1 MSRLPI
7 IAFASLA
14 VATVGAFFV
23 TQHLKVTTP
32 LISGFPAPTPSWI
45 NPVDGKVCAG
55 VSHRRM
61 MVSFYLQHRSD
72 DVDVYVVDQ
81 SGTIVRTLALGRHM
95 RRGVRKPDGVFFWN
109 GREDNG
115 QVAPDGVY
123 YVRVALIHQ
132 GRTADISNQ
141 SGALPITV
149 RTIPPRPKVINVS
162 PALIPQGDR
171 EVRITYTGNQHQ
183 GTTILL
189 YRTDLPGSPVVK
201 RFSAAGGAHSAVW
214 DGKIQGRPAPQG
226 TYLVGLQVT
235 DRACNTGRSPL
246 VVPPAP
252 GTTPHAGVTVRYLAA
267 EPPLRPV
274 PAGSQTTV
282 YVDARQQP
290 YRWALRRAGSKKVL
304 AKGTTSDFTLN
315 LRVPS
320 GRAGMY
326 QLALRSGGNRAVVPI
341 VASVPAVTHEPRVL
355 VVLPALTWQGLNPVD
370 DDGDGVPDTL
380 ENGDSIA
387 LDRPLANGFPA
398 GAVDEAG
405 LLTYLDKTDRSY
417 DVTTDVGLIS
427 GFGPSLQGHTG
438 VILAGS
444 LRWMPGSLMS
454 TLRAY
459 VANGGHVVSIGTD
472 SMLRSVTVA
481 AQHALRPTKPAAADP
496 LGAKPGPVVLH
507 SDNLITV
514 IRDGLGIFSQTS
526 GAFPGFHNYQSIR
539 SVAAPGQVES
549 EAGATTSAPSIVGYR
564 LERGTVVDIGLIG
577 FGSSLAHNVDAQ
589 ELTNSLWKML
599 SR

>member
-1 MSRLPI
+1 VTRLPI

-45 NPVDGKVCAG
+45 NPVDGKVCDG

-61 MVSFYLQHRSD
+61 MLSFYLQHRSD

-81 SGTIVRTLALGRHM
+81 AGTIVRTLATGRHM

-109 GREDNG
+109 GHEDNG

-123 YVRVALIHQ
+123 YIRVALIHQ

-141 SGALPITV
+141 SGPLPITV
-149 RTIPPRPKVINVS
+149 RTIPPRPKVVGVS

-171 EVRITYTGNQHQ
+171 GVRITYTGNQHD

-189 YRTDLPGSPVVK
+189 YRTDLPGDPVVK
-201 RFSAAGGAHSAVW
+201 RFTAAGGAHSAVW
-214 DGKIQGRPAPQG
+214 DGTIGHRPAPQG
-226 TYLVGLQVT
+226 TYLVGLEVT
-235 DRACNTGRSPL
+235 DRACNTGRFPL
-246 VVPPAP
+246 VLPPAP
-252 GTTPHAGVTVRYLAA
+252 GTTPHAGVSVRYLAA
-267 EPPLRPV
+267 QPPLRPV

-290 YRWALRRAGSKKVL
+290 YRWALRRAGTKKVL
-304 AKGTTSDFTLN
+304 ARGTTSDFSLN

-320 GRAGMY
+320 GPAGMY
-326 QLALRSGGNRAVVPI
+326 QLALRSGGNRTVVPI
-341 VASVPAVTHEPRVL
+341 VASVPAVSREPRVL

-387 LDRPLANGFPA
+387 LDRPLTNGFPA

-405 LLTYLDKTDRSY
+405 LLAYLDKTHRVY
-417 DVTTDVGLIS
+417 DLTTDVGLVS

-444 LRWMPGSLMS
+444 LRWLPGSLAA

-481 AQHALRPTKPAAADP
+481 AQHALRPGKPAANDP
-496 LGAKPGPVVLH
+496 LGAKPGAVVLH
-507 SDNLITV
+507 SSNLITV

-526 GAFPGFHNYQSIR
+526 GAFPGFHNYQSIP
-539 SVAAPGQVES
+539 SVAAPGHVAS

-577 FGSSLAHNVDAQ
+577 FGSKLAHNVDAQ

-599 SR
+599 SH

>member
-1 MSRLPI
+1 M
-7 IAFASLA
+7 
-14 VATVGAFFV
+14 
-23 TQHLKVTTP
+23 
-32 LISGFPAPTPSWI
+32 
-45 NPVDGKVCAG
+45 
-55 VSHRRM
+55 
-61 MVSFYLQHRSD
+61 
-72 DVDVYVVDQ
+72 
-81 SGTIVRTLALGRHM
+81 
-95 RRGVRKPDGVFFWN
+95 PDGVFSWN

-123 YVRVALIHQ
+123 YIRVALIHQ
-132 GRTADISNQ
+132 GRTAEISNQ
-141 SGALPITV
+141 AGPLPVTV
-149 RTIPPRPKVINVS
+149 RTIPPRPKVTGVS
-162 PALIPQGDR
+162 PSLIPQGDR
-171 EVRITYTGNQHQ
+171 PVTIHYTGNQHQ

-189 YRTDLPGSPVVK
+189 YRTDLPGTPMVK
-201 RFSAAGGAHSAVW
+201 SFRTSGGARSAVW
-214 DGKIQGRPAPQG
+214 DGKIHGRPAPPG
-226 TYLVGLQVT
+226 TYLVGLEVT
-235 DRACNTGRSPL
+235 DRACNTGRFPL

-274 PAGSQTTV
+274 PAGSDTTV

-290 YRWALRRAGSKKVL
+290 YHWALRRAGAKKIL
-304 AKGTTSDFTLN
+304 ARGTTSDFTLN
-315 LRVPS
+315 LKVPA
-320 GRAGMY
+320 GPAGMY
-326 QLALRSGGNRAVVPI
+326 QLALRSGGNRTVVPI
-341 VASVPAVTHEPRVL
+341 VASVPAVTRGPRVL
-355 VVLPALTWQGLNPVD
+355 VVLPALTWQGRNPVD

-387 LDRPLANGFPA
+387 LDRPLANGYPA
-398 GAVDEAG
+398 GAVDEGG
-405 LLTYLDKTDRSY
+405 LLAYLDKTHRAY
-417 DVTTDVGLIS
+417 DLTTDVGLVS
-427 GFGPSLQGHTG
+427 GFGPTLQGHTG

-444 LRWMPGSLMS
+444 LRWLPGSLAS

-481 AQHALRPTKPAAADP
+481 GQHALRPTKPAAADP
-496 LGAKPGPVVLH
+496 LGAKPGAVVLH
-507 SDNLITV
+507 SSNLITV
-514 IRDGLGIFSQTS
+514 IRDGLGIFAQTS

-539 SVAAPGQVES
+539 SVAPPGQVAS